1 MTVTTPAT
9 KVITAGHQPNACPGF
24 CDFPMPNLE
33 HVHSRD
39 IKEAWGATSAQY
51 GEAKLGLAL
60 EQEDGEPEAKV
71 NVQFSRD
78 GVTLDDSISLPFGTA
93 ESYAYTI
100 LRLVAEGRAA

>member
-9 KVITAGHQPNACPGF
+9 QVITTSQAGTCPDF
-24 CDFPMPNLE
+24 CDFPVPQLE

-39 IKEAWGATSAQY
+39 VADTWGATSNQY